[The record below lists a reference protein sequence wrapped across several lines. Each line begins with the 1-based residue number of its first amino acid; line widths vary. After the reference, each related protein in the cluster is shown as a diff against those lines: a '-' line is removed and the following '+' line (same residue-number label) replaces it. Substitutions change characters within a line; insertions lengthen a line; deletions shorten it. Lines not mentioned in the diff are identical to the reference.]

1 MIKLSH
7 LLLERI
13 DYLDTAK
20 QLIKKY
26 KLKSKVKFG
35 AVHDYGDYI
44 PETDTILLNRSYPN
58 VKEFIISVL
67 HEIKHALDADRLGWR
82 KFKKKYDQA
91 GTMAAYHGKDP
102 HDDNKWEELAEKWAR
117 KEYRRKWSKI
127 FR

>member
-1 MIKLSH
+1 M
-7 LLLERI
+7 ERV

-58 VKEFIISVL
+58 IRNIF
-67 HEIKHALDADRLGWR
+67 HYIKNVTIKKVDSK
-82 KFKKKYDQA
+82 KFKKKYD
-91 GTMAAYHGKDP
+91 H
-102 HDDNKWEELAEKWAR
+102 LVSISR
-117 KEYRRKWSKI
+117 
-127 FR
+127 